1 MALVNDS
8 LCIIKL
14 QSDLHDCNKQHV
26 VLAVCAARCFV
37 CILSHSLILYL
48 TPVRNAVLV
57 SLTVISPPL
66 SDGASQHQPSG
77 APIKD
82 VLLMA
87 TCYTCWCDTLL
98 T

>member
-1 MALVNDS
+1 MALVNDP

-14 QSDLHDCNKQHV
+14 QSDLHGCNKQHV
-26 VLAVCAARCFV
+26 VLAVCAAHRLV
-37 CILSHSLILYL
+37 CILFYSLILYL
-48 TPVRNAVLV
+48 IPVRNAALL

-66 SDGASQHQPSG
+66 SDGASQHQLNG

-87 TCYTCWCDTLL
+87 AKMLL
-98 T
+98 HVLV